1 MDAILVGL
9 LGKLKKSIV
18 EAFDKSLK
26 DVTVTK
32 TEYVKQPLTSC
43 SHLFNNVSYW
53 YWFDADTHI
62 VYRDITSDYITSILS
77 ELDTSSSKSFRRMF
91 NYCDGIETIPE
102 FDTSSGKDF
111 EGMFYECNILK
122 TIPELDTSNGL
133 HFNYMFYNCY
143 NLETV
148 HRLNTCNGG
157 NVFKMFYNCYKL
169 KDILYLDLNEATG
182 SVTEFD
188 TSYNEY
194 VEHQML
200 YELFEGCKSLT
211 NIYLYN
217 IRLSLKIG
225 SGTKWGHLLTL
236 ESLIHILN
244 ELIPDYNTVYK
255 MIERDDNGDFITDPT
270 GVNYT
275 IDELYKFSNTGWYT
289 TTGDQVYRAYVD
301 PDAPYPIYLYKTK
314 DFITKTLTMGI
325 ANMTKL
331 EGVYCKITDTTN
343 EKLPMELCES
353 TDEGAITIDDYVI
366 AKGWQIQ

>member
-9 LGKLKKSIV
+9 LGKLKNSIV

-32 TEYVKQPLTSC
+32 TEYIKQPLTSC

-53 YWFDADTHI
+53 YWFDVDTHI
-62 VYRDITSDYITSILS
+62 VYRNITSDYITSILS
-77 ELDTSSSKSFRRMF
+77 VLDTSSSKSFQRMF
-91 NYCDGIETIPE
+91 SYCYGIETIPE

-111 EGMFYECNILK
+111 EAMFYECNILK
-122 TIPELDTSNGL
+122 TIPELDTSNG
-133 HFNYMFYNCY
+133 NYFSYMFYECNSLETVPELNTRYGLEFFRTFYNCY
-143 NLETV
+143 SLK
-148 HRLNTCNGG
+148 
-157 NVFKMFYNCYKL
+157 NV
-169 KDILYLDLNEATG
+169 LYLDLNKATEIKYE
-182 SVTEFD
+182 VD
-188 TSYNEY
+188 EY
-194 VEHQML
+194 GDQRAYGVL

-255 MIERDDNGDFITDPT
+255 RIEREDNGDFISDPT

-314 DFITKTLTMGI
+314 DFITKTLTMGS